1 MDVRRE
7 IQVIGRRNHDAE
19 QTIKR
24 LRSEMEDWKKKS
36 NDMQLELNELRAQY
50 SELEKKVGPP
60 RNVVFA
66 DFIISGGGEERTE
79 PGPKLTKGRS
89 QWKTDQTE
97 CQAGWTHRREQVSL
111 VMRTVTMLTTKW
123 IMMIWSGTWRASC
136 WRLRGTGRSIGRWQR
151 SWQCSR

>member
-50 SELEKKVGPP
+50 SELEKKVGPLW
-60 RNVVFA
+60 NVVFA

-79 PGPKLTKGRS
+79 PGPQLTKGRS

-97 CQAGWTHRREQVSL
+97 CQAG
-111 VMRTVTMLTTKW
+111 
-123 IMMIWSGTWRASC
+123 
-136 WRLRGTGRSIGRWQR
+136 
-151 SWQCSR
+151 